1 MSGTILIVDAVATN
15 RLSLRMRLN
24 KARYTVQ
31 AVHSIQEALLSQQAG
46 SWDAVILSVETP
58 KDIFSLSA
66 LVEKSFC
73 TSACADP
80 KRVSGFSDAGAQGRG
95 RGCFIK
101 KWQHRLSF
109 GTSAVPH
116 PDAPYEA

>member
-46 SWDAVILSVETP
+46 SWDAVFLSVETP
-58 KDIFSLSA
+58 KDIFSL
-66 LVEKSFC
+66 
-73 TSACADP
+73 
-80 KRVSGFSDAGAQGRG
+80 RN
-95 RGCFIK
+95 K
-101 KWQHRLSF
+101 KAR
-109 GTSAVPH
+109 SAVKKGIAARQSKVMAA
-116 PDAPYEA
+116 DVFVIE